1 MDVLR
6 VFNNNV
12 VLARDGDREVILTGR
27 GIGFQAKPGQHVDD
41 AKIVRRFIP
50 VDGKD
55 PDHMAQ
61 QVAGIPPEIIRLVTD
76 AMNRT
81 GLKEQADKQPTLVM
95 ALADHICGAIQRAQ
109 RKQNIE
115 YPLEAEVRSLYA
127 DEYAKG
133 VAMVDA
139 MNTYLGGALPR
150 SEAVALALHLVN
162 AGFSGGDL
170 SATYTMTGIIQQMI
184 AVIEGAYGITLAQD
198 SVNVARFITHLRYL
212 FVRIHQHEQLDDE
225 PQPIIESIKTSYPK
239 ACQCA
244 RQLAVGGEDASWF
257 RPYGSRNRLSCPAC
271 GARDQRS
278 ESAGRLSF
286 RYLPIF
292 SSPFRAFLTVP
303 NRSTVRPAARLPV
316 RSAAVSLA

>member
-1 MDVLR
+1 
-6 VFNNNV
+6 
-12 VLARDGDREVILTGR
+12 
-27 GIGFQAKPGQHVDD
+27 
-41 AKIVRRFIP
+41 
-50 VDGKD
+50 
-55 PDHMAQ
+55 
-61 QVAGIPPEIIRLVTD
+61 
-76 AMNRT
+76 MNRT
-81 GLKEQADKQPTLVM
+81 GLKEQADKQPTPVM

-225 PQPIIESIKTSYPK
+225 LQPIIESIKTSYPK

-244 RQLAVGGEDASWF
+244 RQLAVVVKM
-257 RPYGSRNRLSCPAC
+257 RLGSDLTEAEIAYLALHVARVTNGVNRQV
-271 GARDQRS
+271 D
-278 ESAGRLSF
+278 
-286 RYLPIF
+286 
-292 SSPFRAFLTVP
+292 
-303 NRSTVRPAARLPV
+303 
-316 RSAAVSLA
+316 

>member
-1 MDVLR
+1 
-6 VFNNNV
+6 
-12 VLARDGDREVILTGR
+12 
-27 GIGFQAKPGQHVDD
+27 
-41 AKIVRRFIP
+41 
-50 VDGKD
+50 
-55 PDHMAQ
+55 
-61 QVAGIPPEIIRLVTD
+61 
-76 AMNRT
+76 
-81 GLKEQADKQPTLVM
+81 
-95 ALADHICGAIQRAQ
+95 
-109 RKQNIE
+109 
-115 YPLEAEVRSLYA
+115 
-127 DEYAKG
+127 
-133 VAMVDA
+133 MVDA

-225 PQPIIESIKTSYPK
+225 PQLISEGLPVRK
-239 ACQCA
+239 AAC
-244 RQLAVGGEDASWF
+244 RGGEDASWF

>member
-162 AGFSGGDL
+162 AGFSGGNL

-212 FVRIHQHEQLDDE
+212 FVRIHQHQQLTDEPAPVMKVIRESYPAALRCARTIASLLELRLDTDISDDE
-225 PQPIIESIKTSYPK
+225 TAYL
-239 ACQCA
+239 AMHVA
-244 RQLAVGGEDASWF
+244 RVTGHAS
-257 RPYGSRNRLSCPAC
+257 
-271 GARDQRS
+271 
-278 ESAGRLSF
+278 
-286 RYLPIF
+286 
-292 SSPFRAFLTVP
+292 
-303 NRSTVRPAARLPV
+303 
-316 RSAAVSLA
+316 

>member
-109 RKQNIE
+109 RKQSIE

-127 DEYAKG
+127 DEYAKS

-212 FVRIHQHEQLDDE
+212 FVRIHQHQQLTDEPAPVMKVIRESYPAALRCARTIASLLELRLDTDISDDE
-225 PQPIIESIKTSYPK
+225 TAYL
-239 ACQCA
+239 AMHVA
-244 RQLAVGGEDASWF
+244 RVTGHAS
-257 RPYGSRNRLSCPAC
+257 
-271 GARDQRS
+271 
-278 ESAGRLSF
+278 
-286 RYLPIF
+286 
-292 SSPFRAFLTVP
+292 
-303 NRSTVRPAARLPV
+303 
-316 RSAAVSLA
+316 

>member
-1 MDVLR
+1 
-6 VFNNNV
+6 
-12 VLARDGDREVILTGR
+12 
-27 GIGFQAKPGQHVDD
+27 
-41 AKIVRRFIP
+41 
-50 VDGKD
+50 
-55 PDHMAQ
+55 
-61 QVAGIPPEIIRLVTD
+61 
-76 AMNRT
+76 
-81 GLKEQADKQPTLVM
+81 M

-109 RKQNIE
+109 RKQSIE

-127 DEYAKG
+127 DEYAKS

-244 RQLAVGGEDASWF
+244 RQLAVVVKM
-257 RPYGSRNRLSCPAC
+257 RLGSDLTEAEIAYLALHVARVTNGVNRQ
-271 GARDQRS
+271 DD
-278 ESAGRLSF
+278 
-286 RYLPIF
+286 
-292 SSPFRAFLTVP
+292 
-303 NRSTVRPAARLPV
+303 
-316 RSAAVSLA
+316 

>member
-55 PDHMAQ
+55 P
-61 QVAGIPPEIIRLVTD
+61 
-76 AMNRT
+76 
-81 GLKEQADKQPTLVM
+81 
-95 ALADHICGAIQRAQ
+95 DHICGAIQRAQ

-244 RQLAVGGEDASWF
+244 RQLAVVVKM
-257 RPYGSRNRLSCPAC
+257 RLGSDLTEAEIAYLALHVAHVTNGVNRQV
-271 GARDQRS
+271 D
-278 ESAGRLSF
+278 
-286 RYLPIF
+286 
-292 SSPFRAFLTVP
+292 
-303 NRSTVRPAARLPV
+303 
-316 RSAAVSLA
+316 

>member
-184 AVIEGAYGITLAQD
+184 AVSKARTASRLRRTASMWRD
-198 SVNVARFITHLRYL
+198 SS
-212 FVRIHQHEQLDDE
+212 RICVTC
-225 PQPIIESIKTSYPK
+225 SYASTSM
-239 ACQCA
+239 
-244 RQLAVGGEDASWF
+244 SSSTM
-257 RPYGSRNRLSCPAC
+257 SRNQSSNQSKPHIRRLA
-271 GARDQRS
+271 
-278 ESAGRLSF
+278 SAQGS
-286 RYLPIF
+286 LPWW
-292 SSPFRAFLTVP
+292 
-303 NRSTVRPAARLPV
+303 
-316 RSAAVSLA
+316 

>member
-139 MNTYLGGALPR
+139 MNMYLGGALPR

-212 FVRIHQHEQLDDE
+212 FVRIHQHQQLTDEPAPVMKVIRESYPAALRCARTIASLLELRLDTDISDDE
-225 PQPIIESIKTSYPK
+225 TAYL
-239 ACQCA
+239 AMHVA
-244 RQLAVGGEDASWF
+244 RVTGHAS
-257 RPYGSRNRLSCPAC
+257 
-271 GARDQRS
+271 
-278 ESAGRLSF
+278 
-286 RYLPIF
+286 
-292 SSPFRAFLTVP
+292 
-303 NRSTVRPAARLPV
+303 
-316 RSAAVSLA
+316 

>member
-81 GLKEQADKQPTLVM
+81 GLEEQADKQPTLVM

-109 RKQNIE
+109 RKQSIE

-127 DEYAKG
+127 DEYAKS

-198 SVNVARFITHLRYL
+198 SVNVARFITH
-212 FVRIHQHEQLDDE
+212 
-225 PQPIIESIKTSYPK
+225 P
-239 ACQCA
+239 
-244 RQLAVGGEDASWF
+244 
-257 RPYGSRNRLSCPAC
+257 PA
-271 GARDQRS
+271 
-278 ESAGRLSF
+278 
-286 RYLPIF
+286 
-292 SSPFRAFLTVP
+292 
-303 NRSTVRPAARLPV
+303 
-316 RSAAVSLA
+316 

>member
-109 RKQNIE
+109 RK
-115 YPLEAEVRSLYA
+115 
-127 DEYAKG
+127 
-133 VAMVDA
+133 
-139 MNTYLGGALPR
+139 
-150 SEAVALALHLVN
+150 
-162 AGFSGGDL
+162 
-170 SATYTMTGIIQQMI
+170 
-184 AVIEGAYGITLAQD
+184 
-198 SVNVARFITHLRYL
+198 
-212 FVRIHQHEQLDDE
+212 
-225 PQPIIESIKTSYPK
+225 
-239 ACQCA
+239 
-244 RQLAVGGEDASWF
+244 
-257 RPYGSRNRLSCPAC
+257 
-271 GARDQRS
+271 
-278 ESAGRLSF
+278 
-286 RYLPIF
+286 
-292 SSPFRAFLTVP
+292 
-303 NRSTVRPAARLPV
+303 
-316 RSAAVSLA
+316 

>member
-184 AVIEGAYGITLAQD
+184 SMSSSTM
-198 SVNVARFITHLRYL
+198 
-212 FVRIHQHEQLDDE
+212 
-225 PQPIIESIKTSYPK
+225 
-239 ACQCA
+239 
-244 RQLAVGGEDASWF
+244 
-257 RPYGSRNRLSCPAC
+257 SRNQSSNQSKPHIRRLA
-271 GARDQRS
+271 
-278 ESAGRLSF
+278 SAQGS
-286 RYLPIF
+286 LPWW
-292 SSPFRAFLTVP
+292 
-303 NRSTVRPAARLPV
+303 
-316 RSAAVSLA
+316 

>member
-212 FVRIHQHEQLDDE
+212 FVRIHQHQQLTDEPAPVMKVIRESYPTALRCARTIASLLELRLDTDISDDE
-225 PQPIIESIKTSYPK
+225 TAYL
-239 ACQCA
+239 AMHVA
-244 RQLAVGGEDASWF
+244 RVTGHAS
-257 RPYGSRNRLSCPAC
+257 
-271 GARDQRS
+271 
-278 ESAGRLSF
+278 
-286 RYLPIF
+286 
-292 SSPFRAFLTVP
+292 
-303 NRSTVRPAARLPV
+303 
-316 RSAAVSLA
+316 

>member
-50 VDGKD
+50 VDGRD

-139 MNTYLGGALPR
+139 MNTYLGGAANLPR
-150 SEAVALALHLVN
+150 HLTMACLIV
-162 AGFSGGDL
+162 G

-244 RQLAVGGEDASWF
+244 RQLAVVVKM
-257 RPYGSRNRLSCPAC
+257 RLGSDLTEAEIAYLALHVARVTNGVNRQ
-271 GARDQRS
+271 DD
-278 ESAGRLSF
+278 
-286 RYLPIF
+286 
-292 SSPFRAFLTVP
+292 
-303 NRSTVRPAARLPV
+303 
-316 RSAAVSLA
+316 